1 MSRRPPR
8 STLFPYTTLFR
19 PHRLST
25 IAALAAEGEEA
36 CGEKPFSE
44 ETMAYL
50 HSLIE
55 SMRAVVQPAGKI
67 LCVEDDG
74 DHARFIATILEDAGY
89 ETRIG
94 EDPLGFISGVW
105 TFHPVLILLAIM
117 VPGTGAAD
125 LAGSLRTGGAYATP
139 RIVF

>member
-89 ETRIG
+89 ETRIV
-94 EDPLGFISGVW
+94 EDPLDFNFSVS
-105 TFHPVLILLAIM
+105 TFHPDLILMDIM
-117 VPGTGAAD
+117 LPGTRSEEHTSELQSD
-125 LAGSLRTGGAYATP
+125 RSEER
-139 RIVF
+139 RV